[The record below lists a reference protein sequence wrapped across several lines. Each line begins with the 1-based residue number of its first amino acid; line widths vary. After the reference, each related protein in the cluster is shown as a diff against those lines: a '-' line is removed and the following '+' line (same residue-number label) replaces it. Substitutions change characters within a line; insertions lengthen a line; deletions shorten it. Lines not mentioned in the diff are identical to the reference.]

1 MLKKNHIKNT
11 NIYNALASPN
21 AKILIQ
27 RADRLGDLVL
37 SLPVIESLKIEFPKL
52 KIYLLCSERNINLTK
67 THPLIEEIIEFNIHK
82 SPSKKDKKKLITI
95 IKNHNFSL
103 YLSLW
108 SEPYME
114 KVGFLAKIPFSI
126 GAKRSLL
133 SSLYLTHPVKIPWDN
148 IKIHEI
154 NFNLKLL
161 EPLNIKKHQ
170 ILKLYP
176 THSFDIQSKQP
187 ICLFFCNSD
196 NSNTSLSET
205 MINKIIHQ
213 LLEEKKNHVVL
224 TYGNINK
231 NSCLLKLKHPNLTNI
246 KNPLALNELISLIS
260 KSTIYIGAD
269 TGPSHI
275 ASFLNKKCI
284 IVFGNI
290 YNYPSK
296 WGPNCE
302 QFKVIRFDYLNNSKK
317 TLNEQNAILNAI
329 NSFQKEPSKK
339 TIHSPQKQNLQ
350 ASLRCIWF
358 FSSKKD
364 YLLNKNIIDDYTKK
378 GWIIFPFITNSN
390 LFKHLFLFFKL
401 PYLKSINTFISPS
414 KNIYIILFQAWRYF
428 LGHCKP
434 LILKQP
440 SQKESFFN
448 LINETS

>member
-11 NIYNALASPN
+11 NIYNALAKAN

-37 SLPVIESLKIEFPKL
+37 SLPVIESLKIEFPNL

-67 THPLIEEIIEFNIHK
+67 THPLIDDVIEFNIHK
-82 SPSKKDKKKLITI
+82 NPSKKDKKKLIKI
-95 IKNHNFSL
+95 IKSLDFSL

-114 KVGFLAKIPFSI
+114 KIGYLSKIPFSI
-126 GAKRSLL
+126 GAKRSLF
-133 SSLYLTHPVKIPWDN
+133 SSFYLTHPIKVEWNN
-148 IKIHEI
+148 IKLHEI

-161 EPLNIKKHQ
+161 EPINIKKHQ

-205 MINKIIHQ
+205 MLNTVINQ
-213 LLEEKKNHVVL
+213 LLQEKTAHVVL

-231 NSCLLKLKHPNLTNI
+231 NSCLLKLEHPNLTNI
-246 KNPLALNELISLIS
+246 TNPLSLNELISLIS

-284 IVFGNI
+284 IVFGNT

-302 QFKVIRFDYLNNSKK
+302 QFKVVRFDYLSDEKK
-317 TLNEQNAILNAI
+317 ILNEQNTILNAI
-329 NSFQKEPSKK
+329 KSFQKEPSKK
-339 TIHSPQKQNLQ
+339 SIHSAQIQNLK

-364 YLLNKNIIDDYTKK
+364 YLSSKTIIDEYTNQ

-390 LFKHLFLFFKL
+390 LFKDLFLFFNL

-414 KNIYIILFQAWRYF
+414 KNIYIRLFQSWRYL

-440 SQKESFFN
+440 SQKK
-448 LINETS
+448 IIY